1 MIDERKLAK
10 TVAAETMIAL
20 SEKQEEYRAFFQK
33 KLKEF
38 GVNSPDDLSTEEKK
52 KFFNEIDKGW
62 SAEKETD

>member
-1 MIDERKLAK
+1 MIDERKIAK
-10 TVAAETMIAL
+10 NVAAEVTIAL

-52 KFFNEIDKGW
+52 KFFNEIDSEW
-62 SAEKETD
+62 SAEEETD